1 MVTSVKYRSDFHH
14 NAYIVNI
21 ALIAMSLPLSKFTM
35 SVFELSLVM
44 LWILSGFSFRIVF
57 RFFKLGNPIEG
68 VWHTLAY
75 IGKTIRYNFIEKFR
89 LFFRNKPAMILAS
102 IYLMHLLGLL
112 YTSNFDYAFK
122 DLRIKMP
129 LLLFPVIFAG
139 MPKLTAGEFRKI
151 LIGYIAA
158 VTAGLLISSYLLLTK
173 EFTDVR
179 EISPFISPIRFSLN
193 IAFAFFILIGFI
205 FFDRKT
211 DIKAKSGF
219 TLLIILYLVFLFA
232 LESITG
238 LGVIIFTGSVLLV
251 LLLLKAKHTKLKI
264 IFITIIVAVPLSFVF
279 YINHIIKQATTPPPV
294 NIQQLDKKTRLG
306 NSYTHDLKR
315 EVEDGKYTG
324 LYLCEK
330 EMRPAWNKRSK
341 LNYDAKT
348 KTGEPVS
355 NTLIRYLTS
364 KNLRKDAEGVNT
376 LSQWDIS
383 MIENGIANVNYVD
396 NPGLR
401 TRILKVLFGYQVY
414 SKDGDPSG
422 NSIMQRYEYMRASV
436 KLLSKNLL
444 IGVGTGDMEDQ
455 LYRQYK
461 EMHSK
466 LKKEFIFHAHNQ
478 YLSIGITFGILG
490 MLWFIFALIYP
501 PAKLKRFR
509 DYYFMVF
516 FIIMILS
523 MLTDDTLETQAG
535 VTLFGFFYSIL
546 LLGRKSIKN
555 IVS

>member
-1 MVTSVKYRSDFHH
+1 MATNIKYRSDFHH
-14 NAYIVNI
+14 TAYIVNI
-21 ALIAMSLPLSKFTM
+21 ALIAISLPLSKFTM
-35 SVFELSLVM
+35 SIFELSLVM

-57 RFFKLGNPIEG
+57 RFFKLGNPVEG
-68 VWHTLAY
+68 LWHTLLY
-75 IGKTIRYNFIEKFR
+75 MGKIIRNNFIEKFR
-89 LFFRNKPAMILAS
+89 MFFKNKPAVILAS
-102 IYLMHLLGLL
+102 IYLIHLLGLL

-129 LLLFPVIFAG
+129 LLLFPVIFAS
-139 MPKLTAGEFRKI
+139 MPKLTKIEFKKI
-151 LIGYIAA
+151 LLGYIAA
-158 VTAGLLISSYLLLTK
+158 VTAGILISSYLLLTR

-193 IAFAFFILIGFI
+193 IAFGFFILVSFI
-205 FFDRKT
+205 FFDEKFSL
-211 DIKAKSGF
+211 KAKSGF
-219 TLLIILYLVFLFA
+219 AALSVLYLTFLFA

-238 LGVIIFTGSVLLV
+238 LGVIIFTGSVLLIV
-251 LLLLKAKHTKLKI
+251 LLFRAKYTKLKI
-264 IFITIIVAVPLSFVF
+264 IFITIIIAVPVSLAL
-279 YINHIIKQATTPPPV
+279 YTHQIIKEATTPPNV
-294 NIQQLDKKTRLG
+294 NLQKLDKKTKLG
-306 NSYTHDLKR
+306 NNYRHNLKR

-341 LNYDAKT
+341 LKYDGVT
-348 KTGEPVS
+348 KTGVPVS

-364 KNLRKDAEGVNT
+364 KNLRKDAEGVNA
-376 LSQWDIS
+376 LSQWDIN

-396 NPGLR
+396 DPGLR

-414 SKDGDPSG
+414 NKLGDPSG
-422 NSIMQRYEYMRASV
+422 NSIMQRYEYMRASI
-436 KLLSKNLL
+436 KLLSKNWL
-444 IGVGTGDMEDQ
+444 IGVGTGDMEDE
-455 LYRQYK
+455 LYLQYK

-478 YLSIGITFGILG
+478 YLSIGITFGLLG
-490 MLWFIFALIYP
+490 MFWFIFALIYP
-501 PAKLKRFR
+501 PVKLHSFK

-516 FIIMILS
+516 FVIMILS

-546 LLGRKSIKN
+546 LLGRKSTKN
-555 IVS
+555 VVS